1 MAGEIYLSNLSG
13 QFDYQSILDQLEQ
26 LKYVQANAIAQK
38 EDKVLQ
44 QKSAF
49 STFASMLEDFK
60 NDFETFADDGLFDK
74 KTVTVSDESIAK
86 VTLTDES
93 KVNPTD
99 ISFTVNQLAKNDVW
113 LSQAGPSDDEDSVAN
128 SDDSFTLSIDG
139 EDYTIDYSDGDTIR
153 DIAQHINDATDK
165 VNASIFYDGDN
176 YRLIVSSTET
186 GTDHAIEIK
195 DDTGELLDK
204 LELGENYDDS
214 HVQEAQNAQ
223 IDIYGETVES
233 QNNIFSNVI
242 DGVDIEVFKT
252 SDTPVDVSIDNDD
265 EAIKTALE
273 NIFVKYNNLVDFAQ
287 EVTSPDGPLSG
298 DITLHSIRSKIFDS
312 FDPLMD
318 KELIEVDHT
327 NGHLSLNT
335 EKFDELIK
343 EDKDG
348 LKDAFDEVE
357 ENLQPYLDY
366 LFDPVDGLIDQ
377 KEESYDTKIDRYE
390 EEISTTL
397 ERINEDMER
406 LKMQFINLDTVLG
419 ELNSIQTQIGVLLTP
434 TTTTIE

>member
-60 NDFETFADDGLFDK
+60 NDFETFADDELFDK
-74 KTVTVSDESIAK
+74 KIVTVSDESIAT
-86 VTLTDES
+86 VTLNDES
-93 KVNPTD
+93 KVEPTKL
-99 ISFTVNQLAKNDVW
+99 SFTVNQLATTDVW
-113 LSQAGPSDDEDSVAN
+113 LSQAGPADDSDSVARE
-128 SDDSFTLSIDG
+128 DGSFTISIGG
-139 EDYTIDYSDGDTIR
+139 EDYTVDYFEGDTIR
-153 DIAQHINDATDK
+153 DLAQHINDATDE
-165 VNASIFYDGDN
+165 VNASVFYDGSN
-176 YRLIVSSTET
+176 YRLIVSSKET
-186 GTDHAIEIK
+186 GTDNAIEIK

-214 HVQEAQNAQ
+214 HVQEAQNSI

-233 QNNIFSNVI
+233 QNNVFSNVI
-242 DGVDIEVFKT
+242 DGVDIEVYKT
-252 SDTPVDVSIDNDD
+252 SDTPVDVDISNDD
-265 EAIKTALE
+265 EAVKTALE

-348 LKDAFDEVE
+348 LKEAFDEVE

-397 ERINEDMER
+397 ERINEEMER